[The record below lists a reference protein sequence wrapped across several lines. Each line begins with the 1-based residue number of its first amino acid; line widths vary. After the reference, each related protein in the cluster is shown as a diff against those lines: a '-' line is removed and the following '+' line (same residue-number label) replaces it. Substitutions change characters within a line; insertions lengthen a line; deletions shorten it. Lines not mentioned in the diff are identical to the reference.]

1 MRLSSMLLLS
11 VCLVGLAAGAGFAGG
26 DDERDDKIKLTDC
39 PAAVQETLKREAF
52 GGKLDDI
59 EKENEKGR
67 VSYEADV
74 KIDGHNYEIVVD
86 EKGTLVHKLL
96 DEDDDEQETEMKL
109 ADCPPA
115 VQKTLKREA
124 GEAKIDKVDKQQ
136 QQGRTVYETDVKLGG
151 KNYEIV
157 VTEEGLLLAKQ
168 LDEDDEE
175 DDDDDDKDEKK

>member
-1 MRLSSMLLLS
+1 MLLLS

-26 DDERDDKIKLTDC
+26 GDEPEAKIKLADC

-59 EKENEKGR
+59 EKETENGR

-86 EKGTLVHKLL
+86 DKGMLVHKLL
-96 DEDDDEQETEMKL
+96 DEDDEDEQETEMKL

-151 KNYEIV
+151 ENYEIV

-175 DDDDDDKDEKK
+175 EEDDKNEKKK

>member
-1 MRLSSMLLLS
+1 MLLLS
-11 VCLVGLAAGAGFAGG
+11 VCLVGLAAGAGFAGD
-26 DDERDDKIKLTDC
+26 DDESEAKIKLTDC

-59 EKENEKGR
+59 EKEMENGR
-67 VSYEADV
+67 VFYEADV

-86 EKGTLVHKLL
+86 DKGALVHKLL
-96 DEDDDEQETEMKL
+96 DEDDEDEQETEMKL

-124 GEAKIDKVDKQQ
+124 GDAKIDKVDKQQ
-136 QQGRTVYETDVKLGG
+136 QQGRTVYETDVKIGG

-157 VTEEGLLLAKQ
+157 VTEEGLLLAKE
-168 LDEDDEE
+168 LDE
-175 DDDDDDKDEKK
+175 DDDDDDDDDDDKSAKKK